1 MYTLVK
7 RLSVLMIAGVLLAG
21 SNVAMA
27 EWETAWNM
35 GFTTDYRFR
44 GIGQNANNGAFSGGV
59 DFSHSS
65 GWYVGLWAA
74 TVEQVELRAQKPD
87 DADFEFDIYGG
98 YGGNFTDAWSYD
110 VGLLYYAYPQG
121 WQLDF
126 LEVYGSLTYD
136 FGPAAL
142 TGGVAYSG
150 DFFGETGDAQYYYLE
165 VDVPL
170 PSLSENLSVS
180 AHYGHQDIDDNAVFG
195 TPDYDEW
202 NIGVTYSWKGAD
214 FDLRYVDTDIGRGNC
229 FGATDLC
236 DEELVFSIT
245 ANF

>member
-1 MYTLVK
+1 MFTILK
-7 RLSVLMIAGVLLAG
+7 RLSALLIAGVLLAS
-21 SNVAMA
+21 SNVVMA

-44 GIGQNANNGAFSGGV
+44 GISQNNANGTFSGGV

-65 GWYVGLWAA
+65 GWYLGTWAA
-74 TVEQVELRAQKPD
+74 TVEQVELRGQKPD
-87 DADFEFDIYGG
+87 DADFELDLYGG
-98 YGGNFTDAWSYD
+98 YGGNFTSALSYD
-110 VGLLYYAYPQG
+110 IGLLYYAYPQG

-126 LEVYGSLTYD
+126 LEVYGSLSYD

-142 TGGVAYSG
+142 TGGVAYSSN
-150 DFFGETGDAQYYYLE
+150 FFGETDDAQYYYVEL
-165 VDVPL
+165 DVPL
-170 PSLSENLSVS
+170 PYFSDNLSAS

-214 FDLRYVDTDIGRGNC
+214 FDLRYIDTDISNSRC
-229 FGATDLC
+229 FGGADLC
-236 DEELVFSIT
+236 DDELAFSIT